1 MGDTL
6 KTYRPSEVEQYAFCP
21 TYWALRKSGWT
32 TRIAT
37 KATVAAIWS
46 TAAHAAFALYQKM
59 KLDGCTD
66 QAQLLTA
73 AQCEAAQVYVAD
85 FNHYIAAG
93 VNFGTLDTDDAVGD
107 LRKLVANYTKS
118 CKLDASRGWQVVS
131 VEESLDGEGTTRPD
145 VIVRDPDGILCP
157 VDYKIKRSVN
167 PKWFDH
173 QGWSDDFQY
182 SHKQL
187 HYIHEICK
195 RYDNHI
201 DANVVQLRHYIYAI
215 AAEPFAQT
223 LTAYDITPEYM
234 KDWYSS
240 ATRYWMDMHTGV
252 NEGIMH
258 PTHKSPYG
266 MCEMLDFCTK
276 GGAGLSY
283 IKVTKRGDE

>member
-1 MGDTL
+1 M
-6 KTYRPSEVEQYAFCP
+6 R
-21 TYWALRKSGWT
+21 
-32 TRIAT
+32 
-37 KATVAAIWS
+37 
-46 TAAHAAFALYQKM
+46 
-59 KLDGCTD
+59 LDGCTD

-93 VNFGTLDTDDAVGD
+93 VNFGTLDTDDAVEG

-187 HYIHEICK
+187 NYIYLLQEDERVGERVTK
-195 RYDNHI
+195 N
-201 DANVVQLRHYIYAI
+201 RHYIYSI
-215 AAEPFAQT
+215 TAEPFAQI

-234 KDWYSS
+234 ADWYTS
-240 ATRYWMDMHTGV
+240 AQRYFKMMASGE

-283 IKVTKRGDE
+283 IKVTKRES